1 MMKIRYHSTFKKDYK
16 RIVKRGYNINL
27 LNDIIQKLAKG
38 EKLAEKNRDHQLIGN
53 YAGCRECH
61 ISPDWLL
68 IYEIKKD
75 ELILVLTR
83 TGTHSELF
91 DN

>member
-1 MMKIRYHSTFKKDYK
+1 MKIRYHSTFKKDYK
-16 RIVKRGYNINL
+16 RIVKRGYNVNL

-38 EKLAEKNRDHQLIGN
+38 EKLPEKNRDHQLIGN